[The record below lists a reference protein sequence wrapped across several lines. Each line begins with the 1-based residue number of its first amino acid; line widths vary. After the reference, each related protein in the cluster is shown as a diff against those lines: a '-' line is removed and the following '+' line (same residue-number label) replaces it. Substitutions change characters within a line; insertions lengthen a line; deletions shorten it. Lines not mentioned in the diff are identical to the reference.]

1 MRRIKQRPQ
10 PLMEDIM
17 LTADRLREVVSYNP
31 ETGHFTR
38 KNGEPSGSISDQ
50 GYIRIKIQDRSYQ
63 AHRLAW
69 LYMTGKNP
77 VEQIDH
83 INGDRLNNKF
93 SNLRE
98 ASRLQ
103 NNRNSVSKSY
113 VNDLPRGVAI
123 AQPSG
128 RFKAYIR
135 TSGKQRHLGTFD
147 TPEEASEFYQLAAD
161 LLHGEF
167 AYHRGQGAANQRST
181 EFQP

>member
-1 MRRIKQRPQ
+1 
-10 PLMEDIM
+10 M

-50 GYIRIKIQDRSYQ
+50 GYIRIKIHQDQDTGQVISSTSSCM
-63 AHRLAW
+63 AI
-69 LYMTGKNP
+69 YMTGKNP